1 MMNRKSEI
9 PESSPSLNLDARP
22 VPLRLPAGAAVFAL
36 HGRIW
41 LTQERMRDDIVL
53 APGDRFDVKSSALIL
68 VSAVKD
74 GATLVVAPPAA
85 ARAHAQ
91 RDVYDF
97 ARASALRLRREES
110 LRLAGLARAA
120 AVSLLGRVR
129 AALLAR
135 RPAVGH

>member
-1 MMNRKSEI
+1 MMNRNSEI
-9 PESSPSLNLDARP
+9 LESSPSLSLDATP
-22 VPLRLPAGAAVFAL
+22 VSLRLPAGAAVFAL
-36 HGRIW
+36 HGTVW
-41 LTQERMRDDIVL
+41 LTQERLRDDIVL

-74 GATLVVAPPAA
+74 GATLVIAPPSA

-91 RDVYDF
+91 RDIYDF
-97 ARASALRLRREES
+97 SRANALRLRIEENS
-110 LRLAGLARAA
+110 RLAALARTA